1 MNANQLVNTPKKSNN
16 VAIILIGMT
25 VLVCCLFSL
34 YLTFMRSRDDGK
46 ELKEIERPVD
56 VKPPSPGPIIRDLK
70 MTGDVNTRIDGEHA
84 IPAELRELLKKTNP
98 EDGTSLQFNNP
109 LNIDIYDDCDCT
121 QLRQRIQAKDAA
133 SGEINIASI
142 GEEVHPR
149 CVKAEGSVYLNGYKH
164 LAKGKDDDGEPW
176 EHKVAIPEVMMGD
189 KPDGMPNVFKLKLG
203 CEENQKNVEDVALK
217 FKWWRIP
224 KSI

>member
-1 MNANQLVNTPKKSNN
+1 MNVNQVVNAPKKSNN
-16 VAIILIGMT
+16 VVIIIGAS

-34 YLTFMRSRDDGK
+34 YLTFMRSRDEGK
-46 ELKEIERPVD
+46 ELKEIERPVEE
-56 VKPPSPGPIIRDLK
+56 KPSSPGPIIRDMK

-84 IPAELRELLKKTNP
+84 IPAEILAKMKEVKELNP
-98 EDGTSLQFNNP
+98 DMQFNNP

-149 CVKAEGSVYLNGYKH
+149 CVKAEGSVYMDGYKH

-176 EHKVAIPEVMMGD
+176 EDRKVIGKVIMGD
-189 KPDGMPNVFKLKLG
+189 KPDGMPNVLKVKLG
-203 CEENQKNVEDVALK
+203 CEENQKNIEDVGLK

-224 KSI
+224 KSL

>member
-1 MNANQLVNTPKKSNN
+1 MNVNQVVKAPKKSNN
-16 VAIILIGMT
+16 VVIIIGAS

-34 YLTFMRSRDDGK
+34 YLTFMRSRDEGK
-46 ELKEIERPVD
+46 ELKEIERPVEE
-56 VKPPSPGPIIRDLK
+56 KPSSPGPIIRDMK

-84 IPAELRELLKKTNP
+84 IPAEILAKMKEVKELNP
-98 EDGTSLQFNNP
+98 DMQFNNP

-149 CVKAEGSVYLNGYKH
+149 CVKAEGSVYMDGYKH

-176 EHKVAIPEVMMGD
+176 EHRKVIGKVIMGD
-189 KPDGMPNVFKLKLG
+189 KPDGMPNVLKVKLG
-203 CEENQKNVEDVALK
+203 CGENQKNIEDVGLK

-224 KSI
+224 KSL

>member
-1 MNANQLVNTPKKSNN
+1 MNVNQVVNAPKKSNN
-16 VAIILIGMT
+16 VAIIIGAS

-34 YLTFMRSRDDGK
+34 YLTFMRSRYEGK
-46 ELKEIERPVD
+46 ELKEIERPVEE
-56 VKPPSPGPIIRDLK
+56 KPSSPGPIIRDMK
-70 MTGDVNTRIDGEHA
+70 IIGDINTRIDGEHA
-84 IPAELRELLKKTNP
+84 IPAEILAKMKEVKELNP
-98 EDGTSLQFNNP
+98 DMQFNNP

-149 CVKAEGSVYLNGYKH
+149 CVKAEGSVYMDGYKH

-176 EHKVAIPEVMMGD
+176 EHRKVIGKVIMGD
-189 KPDGMPNVFKLKLG
+189 KPDGMPNVLKVKLG
-203 CEENQKNVEDVALK
+203 CEENQKNIEDVALK

-224 KSI
+224 KSL

>member
-1 MNANQLVNTPKKSNN
+1 MSTQPFVIQQKSNSTF
-16 VAIILIGMT
+16 GT
-25 VLVCCLFSL
+25 VLKILGFCFLLSCINSMWKSYTAARAVGNAIKNMDFKKKTS
-34 YLTFMRSRDDGK
+34 
-46 ELKEIERPVD
+46 
-56 VKPPSPGPIIRDLK
+56 PIIRDMK
-70 MTGDVNTRIDGEHA
+70 MIGDVNTRIDGEHA
-84 IPAELRELLKKTNP
+84 IPAEILAKMKEFKELNP
-98 EDGTSLQFNNP
+98 DMQFNNP

-149 CVKAEGSVYLNGYKH
+149 CVKAEGSVYMDGYKH

-176 EHKVAIPEVMMGD
+176 EDRKVIGKVIMGD
-189 KPDGMPNVFKLKLG
+189 KPDGMPNVLKVKLG
-203 CEENQKNVEDVALK
+203 CEENQKNIEDVGLK

-224 KSI
+224 KSL

>member
-1 MNANQLVNTPKKSNN
+1 MNVNQVVNAPKKSNN
-16 VAIILIGMT
+16 VAIIIGAS

-34 YLTFMRSRDDGK
+34 YLTFMRSRDEGK
-46 ELKEIERPVD
+46 ELKEIERPVEE
-56 VKPPSPGPIIRDLK
+56 KPSSPGPIIRDMK

-84 IPAELRELLKKTNP
+84 IPAEILAKMKEFKELNP
-98 EDGTSLQFNNP
+98 DMQFNNP
-109 LNIDIYDDCDCT
+109 LNIDIYDDCDCM

-149 CVKAEGSVYLNGYKH
+149 CVKAEGSVYMDGYKH

-176 EHKVAIPEVMMGD
+176 EDRKVIGKVIMGD
-189 KPDGMPNVFKLKLG
+189 KPDGMPNVLKVKLG
-203 CEENQKNVEDVALK
+203 CEENQKNIEDVALK

-224 KSI
+224 KSL

>member
-1 MNANQLVNTPKKSNN
+1 MNVNQVVNAPKKSNN
-16 VAIILIGMT
+16 VVIIIGAS

-34 YLTFMRSRDDGK
+34 YLTFMRSRDEGK
-46 ELKEIERPVD
+46 ELKEIERPVEE
-56 VKPPSPGPIIRDLK
+56 KPSSPGPIIRDMK
-70 MTGDVNTRIDGEHA
+70 MIGDVNTRIDGEHA
-84 IPAELRELLKKTNP
+84 IPAEILAKMKESKELNP
-98 EDGTSLQFNNP
+98 DMQFNNP

-149 CVKAEGSVYLNGYKH
+149 CVKAEGSIYMDGYKH

-176 EHKVAIPEVMMGD
+176 EDRKVIGKVIMGD
-189 KPDGMPNVFKLKLG
+189 KPDGMPNVLKVKLG
-203 CEENQKNVEDVALK
+203 CGENQKNIEDVGLK

-224 KSI
+224 KSL

>member
-1 MNANQLVNTPKKSNN
+1 MNVNQVVNAPKKSNN
-16 VAIILIGMT
+16 VAIIIGAS

-34 YLTFMRSRDDGK
+34 YLTFMRSRDEGK
-46 ELKEIERPVD
+46 ELKEIERPVEE
-56 VKPPSPGPIIRDLK
+56 KPSSPGPIIRDMK

-84 IPAELRELLKKTNP
+84 IPAEILAKMKEVKELNP
-98 EDGTSLQFNNP
+98 DMQFNNP

-149 CVKAEGSVYLNGYKH
+149 CVKAEGSVYMDGYKH

-176 EHKVAIPEVMMGD
+176 EHRKVIGKVIMGD
-189 KPDGMPNVFKLKLG
+189 KPDGMPNVLKVKLG
-203 CEENQKNVEDVALK
+203 CEENQKNIEDVGLK

-224 KSI
+224 KSL